1 MTMTRTEIDRIEFTE
16 QETLASGGSVAI
28 SASVVG
34 SRISIV
40 EHWSHHDEIYS
51 DGVQVDMPVRV
62 WRELSAAIDHVLG
75 EKK

>member
-34 SRISIV
+34 SRIAFDNLVKLETKRRRSR
-40 EHWSHHDEIYS
+40 
-51 DGVQVDMPVRV
+51 P
-62 WRELSAAIDHVLG
+62 
-75 EKK
+75 